1 MVNQQYQNQNS
12 TTIYTDQANQEIE
25 LVECIQTKSER
36 VENEGFQ
43 QVFMTTNNSTTSN
56 NMVRT
61 SEIYFKIFN
70 FQGGDWSML
79 RL

>member
-61 SEIYFKIFN
+61 SEIYFKIF
-70 FQGGDWSML
+70 
-79 RL
+79 

>member
-56 NMVRT
+56 NMVW
-61 SEIYFKIFN
+61 SSLIYFKIFN
-70 FQGGDWSML
+70 SKAGGWSL
-79 RL
+79 SRL